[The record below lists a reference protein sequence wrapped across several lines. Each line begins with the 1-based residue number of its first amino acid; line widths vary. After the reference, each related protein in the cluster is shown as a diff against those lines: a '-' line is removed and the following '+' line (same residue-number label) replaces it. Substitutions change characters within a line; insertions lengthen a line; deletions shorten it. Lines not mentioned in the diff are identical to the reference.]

1 MKKAVY
7 LSIILLTSFSQ
18 SVFGSAIGIN
28 DFSPNADV
36 RTYEGV
42 PSESHVS
49 SGSVIGGDTYFSNT
63 TTFQFVQQGSPF
75 GTGKLATWSDAGYLE
90 VALSSPVTKF
100 GAYAVTPASHNSSLI
115 TVEFFDS
122 NDNLL
127 GSVING
133 QNQVGPFAHGGA
145 GYAYP
150 EVWGFFGW
158 EVETDSLISSVRFS
172 DEVNGSGMSATYLIS
187 EAAVSA
193 VPLPAA
199 AWLFISAIAGLAGAK
214 RLSRSKGSA

>member
-1 MKKAVY
+1 MKKSVY
-7 LSIILLTSFSQ
+7 LSIILLTSFSR
-18 SVFGSAIGIN
+18 SVVGSVIGIN
-28 DFSPNADV
+28 DFSPSADV

-49 SGSVIGGDTYFSNT
+49 SGSVIGGDTYFSDT
-63 TTFQFVQQGSPF
+63 ATFQFAQGSSF
-75 GTGKLATWSDAGYLE
+75 GTGYLSTWEDADYLE
-90 VALSSPVTKF
+90 VALSSPVRKF
-100 GAYAVTPASHNSSLI
+100 GAYAVTSASSNFSPI

-133 QNQVGPFAHGGA
+133 QNQVGPAARGVA
-145 GYAYP
+145 GP
-150 EVWGFFGW
+150 IPQVWGFFGW
-158 EVETDSLISSVRFS
+158 EAETDQLVSSARFS
-172 DEVNGSGMSATYLIS
+172 DQVNGSSMGVTYLIS
-187 EAAVSA
+187 EAAISP

-214 RLSRSKGSA
+214 RLSRSKRTA